1 MQGRGV
7 RRLGAAGAGGTQTPG
22 RMDDRTQAARCMS
35 ARVRAQPRS
44 GPLSWGGRAMQLKGG
59 GHRPVCWPLT
69 PRAIHAD
76 SPREGSLGDPEHKGM
91 QQ

>member
-1 MQGRGV
+1 
-7 RRLGAAGAGGTQTPG
+7 
-22 RMDDRTQAARCMS
+22 
-35 ARVRAQPRS
+35 
-44 GPLSWGGRAMQLKGG
+44 MQLEGG